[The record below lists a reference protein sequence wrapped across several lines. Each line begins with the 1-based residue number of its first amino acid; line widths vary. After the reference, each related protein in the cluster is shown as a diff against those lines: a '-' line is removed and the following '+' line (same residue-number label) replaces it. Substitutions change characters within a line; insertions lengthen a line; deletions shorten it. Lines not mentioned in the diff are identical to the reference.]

1 MVANIVLNNKAKAVV
16 LEILGVEWSPEVEN
30 LKLCIVGGA
39 TKLKNY
45 QDELVKLEIG
55 KEGSVGAALVKE
67 VKEVDG
73 EYITLSD
80 KDIETLNKKAE
91 NYQKRPQNR
100 YESEMLKVKSLEE
113 KKAELLSEIDLKRKF
128 RDKEEFNW
136 EGHVKYWEERS
147 RKAKEYF
154 DNLPWI
160 ARLFLKLGGFK

>member
-1 MVANIVLNNKAKAVV
+1 MAANIVLNSKTKAVV
-16 LEILGVEWSPEVEN
+16 LEVLGVKWSPEVED

-67 VKEVDG
+67 VDG
-73 EYITLSD
+73 EYRTLSD

-91 NYQKRPQNR
+91 DYQRGPQKR
-100 YESEMLKVKSLEE
+100 YESEMSKVKSLEKE
-113 KKAELLSEIDLKRKF
+113 KAELLSEIDLKRKF
-128 RDKEEFNW
+128 RDQEELNW
-136 EGHVKYWEERS
+136 QGHVGYWEDR
-147 RKAKEYF
+147 RKEVKEYF

-160 ARLFLKLGGFK
+160 ARLFLKLGGLK

>member
-1 MVANIVLNNKAKAVV
+1 MAANIVLNSKAKAVV
-16 LEILGVEWSPEVEN
+16 LETLGVEWSPEVEN

-67 VKEVDG
+67 VDG
-73 EYITLSD
+73 EYRTLSD

-91 NYQKRPQNR
+91 DYRRRPQKM
-100 YESEMLKVKSLEE
+100 YESEMLKVKSLEKE
-113 KKAELLSEIDLKRKF
+113 KADLLSDIALNKKIRNDEKVD
-128 RDKEEFNW
+128 W
-136 EGHVKYWEERS
+136 EGHVKYWKERS

-160 ARLFLKLGGFK
+160 ARLFLKLGGLK

>member
-1 MVANIVLNNKAKAVV
+1 MAANIVLNSKTKAVV

-67 VKEVDG
+67 VDG
-73 EYITLSD
+73 EYRTLSD
-80 KDIETLNKKAE
+80 KDIEVLNKKAE
-91 NYQKRPQNR
+91 SYQKRPQKM
-100 YESEMLKVKSLEE
+100 YESEMSKVKSLEKE
-113 KKAELLSEIDLKRKF
+113 KAKLLSEIDLKRKF
-128 RDKEEFNW
+128 RDREEYNW
-136 EGHVKYWEERS
+136 QEHVKYWEERS
-147 RKAKEYF
+147 RNVKEYF

-160 ARLFLKLGGFK
+160 ARLFLKLGGLK

>member
-1 MVANIVLNNKAKAVV
+1 MAANIVLNSKAKAVV

-67 VKEVDG
+67 VDG
-73 EYITLSD
+73 EYRTLSD

-91 NYQKRPQNR
+91 DYQRGPQKR
-100 YESEMLKVKSLEE
+100 YESEMSKVKKLEKE
-113 KKAELLSEIDLKRKF
+113 KANLLSDIALNKKIRNDEKVD
-128 RDKEEFNW
+128 W
-136 EGHVKYWEERS
+136 EGHVKFWEERS
-147 RKAKEYF
+147 KKAKEYF

-160 ARLFLKLGGFK
+160 ARLFLKLGGLK

>member
-1 MVANIVLNNKAKAVV
+1 MAANIVLNNKAKAVV

-67 VKEVDG
+67 VDG

-80 KDIETLNKKAE
+80 KDIEAFNKKAE
-91 NYQKRPQNR
+91 NYQKRPQKR
-100 YESEMLKVKSLEE
+100 YESEMLEVKKLEKE
-113 KKAELLSEIDLKRKF
+113 KAELLAEIALERKKL
-128 RDKEEFNW
+128 DNEKSDWQE
-136 EGHVKYWEERS
+136 HVKYWENRS
-147 RKAKEYF
+147 EEVKEYF

-160 ARLFLKLGGFK
+160 ARLFLKLGGLK

>member
-1 MVANIVLNNKAKAVV
+1 MAANIVLNSKAKAVV

-67 VKEVDG
+67 VDG
-73 EYITLSD
+73 EYRTLSD
-80 KDIETLNKKAE
+80 KDIEALNKKAE
-91 NYQKRPQNR
+91 DYQRRPQKR
-100 YESEMLKVKSLEE
+100 YESEMLKVKSLEKE
-113 KKAELLSEIDLKRKF
+113 KADLLSDIALNKKIRNDEKVD
-128 RDKEEFNW
+128 W
-136 EGHVKYWEERS
+136 EGHVKYWKNRSEEV
-147 RKAKEYF
+147 KEYL

-160 ARLFLKLGGFK
+160 ARLFLKLGGLK

>member
-1 MVANIVLNNKAKAVV
+1 MAANIVLNSKTKAVV

-67 VKEVDG
+67 VDG
-73 EYITLSD
+73 EYRTLSD
-80 KDIETLNKKAE
+80 RDIEALNKKAE
-91 NYQKRPQNR
+91 DYQRRPQKR
-100 YESEMLKVKSLEE
+100 YESEMSKVKSLEE
-113 KKAELLSEIDLKRKF
+113 EKANLLSDIALNKKIRNDEKV
-128 RDKEEFNW
+128 NW
-136 EGHVKYWEERS
+136 EGHVEYWKERS
-147 RKAKEYF
+147 KKAKEYL

-160 ARLFLKLGGFK
+160 ARLFLKLGGLK

>member
-1 MVANIVLNNKAKAVV
+1 MAANIVLNNKAKAVV

-67 VKEVDG
+67 VDG

-80 KDIETLNKKAE
+80 KDIEALNKKAE
-91 NYQKRPQNR
+91 NYQKRPQKM
-100 YESEMLKVKSLEE
+100 YESEMSKVKSLEKE
-113 KKAELLSEIDLKRKF
+113 KAELLSEIDLK
-128 RDKEEFNW
+128 KEELKNAKADW
-136 EGHVKYWEERS
+136 EGHVEYWKERS
-147 RKAKEYF
+147 KKAKEYL

-160 ARLFLKLGGFK
+160 ARLFLKLGGLK

>member
-1 MVANIVLNNKAKAVV
+1 MAANIVLNNKAKAVV

-67 VKEVDG
+67 VDG

-80 KDIETLNKKAE
+80 KDIETFNKKAE
-91 NYQKRPQNR
+91 DYQRRPQKS
-100 YESEMLKVKSLEE
+100 YESEMSKVKKLEKE
-113 KKAELLSEIDLKRKF
+113 KAELLAEIALERKKL
-128 RDKEEFNW
+128 DNEKSDW
-136 EGHVKYWEERS
+136 EGHVKYWENRS
-147 RKAKEYF
+147 EEVKEYF

-160 ARLFLKLGGFK
+160 ARLFLKLGGLK

>member
-1 MVANIVLNNKAKAVV
+1 MAANIVLNSKTKAVV

-67 VKEVDG
+67 VDG
-73 EYITLSD
+73 EYRTLSD
-80 KDIETLNKKAE
+80 KDIEALNKKAE
-91 NYQKRPQNR
+91 DYRRRPQKM
-100 YESEMLKVKSLEE
+100 YESEMLKVKSLEKE
-113 KKAELLSEIDLKRKF
+113 KADLLSDIALNKKIRNDEKVD
-128 RDKEEFNW
+128 W
-136 EGHVKYWEERS
+136 EGHVKYWKNRSEEV
-147 RKAKEYF
+147 KEYL

-160 ARLFLKLGGFK
+160 ARLFLKLGGLK

>member
-1 MVANIVLNNKAKAVV
+1 MAANIVLNSKAKAVV

-67 VKEVDG
+67 VDG
-73 EYITLSD
+73 EYRTLSD

-91 NYQKRPQNR
+91 DYQRRPQKR
-100 YESEMLKVKSLEE
+100 YESEMSKLKSLEE
-113 KKAELLSEIDLKRKF
+113 EKANLLSDIALNKKIRNDEKVD
-128 RDKEEFNW
+128 W
-136 EGHVKYWEERS
+136 EGHVEYWKERS

-160 ARLFLKLGGFK
+160 ARLFLKLGGLK

>member
-1 MVANIVLNNKAKAVV
+1 MAANIVLNNKAKALV

-30 LKLCIVGGA
+30 LNLCIVGGT

-67 VKEVDG
+67 VDG
-73 EYITLSD
+73 EYRTLSD

-91 NYQKRPQNR
+91 DYRRRPQKR
-100 YESEMLKVKSLEE
+100 YENEMSQVKSLEE
-113 KKAELLSEIDLKRKF
+113 KKAELLSEIASERKKRDDEKS
-128 RDKEEFNW
+128 DW
-136 EGHVKYWEERS
+136 EGHVEYWKERS
-147 RKAKEYF
+147 KKAKEYL

-160 ARLFLKLGGFK
+160 ARLFLKLGGLK

>member
-1 MVANIVLNNKAKAVV
+1 MVANIVLNSKAKAVV

-67 VKEVDG
+67 VDG
-73 EYITLSD
+73 EYRTLSD
-80 KDIETLNKKAE
+80 KDIEALNKKAE
-91 NYQKRPQNR
+91 DYQRRPQKR
-100 YESEMLKVKSLEE
+100 YESEMLKVKSLEKE
-113 KKAELLSEIDLKRKF
+113 KADLLSDIALNKKIRNDEKVD
-128 RDKEEFNW
+128 W
-136 EGHVKYWEERS
+136 EGHVKYWKNRSEEV
-147 RKAKEYF
+147 KEYL

-160 ARLFLKLGGFK
+160 ARLFLKLGGLK

>member
-1 MVANIVLNNKAKAVV
+1 MAANIVLNNKAKAVV

-30 LKLCIVGGA
+30 LNLCIVGGT

-67 VKEVDG
+67 VDG
-73 EYITLSD
+73 EYRTLSD

-91 NYQKRPQNR
+91 DYRRRPQKR
-100 YESEMLKVKSLEE
+100 YENEMSQVKSLEE
-113 KKAELLSEIDLKRKF
+113 KKAELLSEIASERKKRDDEKS
-128 RDKEEFNW
+128 DW
-136 EGHVKYWEERS
+136 EGHVEYWKERS
-147 RKAKEYF
+147 KKAKEYL

-160 ARLFLKLGGFK
+160 ARLFLKLGGLK

>member
-1 MVANIVLNNKAKAVV
+1 MAANIVLNNKAKAVV
-16 LEILGVEWSPEVEN
+16 LEILGVKWSPEVEN

-67 VKEVDG
+67 VDG

-80 KDIETLNKKAE
+80 RDIETLNKKAE
-91 NYQKRPQNR
+91 DYQRRPQKR
-100 YESEMLKVKSLEE
+100 YESEMSKVKSLEKE
-113 KKAELLSEIDLKRKF
+113 KAKLLSEIALKRKF
-128 RDKEEFNW
+128 RDREESDW
-136 EGHVKYWEERS
+136 EGHVGYWEDRRDEV
-147 RKAKEYF
+147 KEYF

-160 ARLFLKLGGFK
+160 ARLFLKLGGLK

>member
-1 MVANIVLNNKAKAVV
+1 MAANIVLNSKAKAVV

-67 VKEVDG
+67 VDG
-73 EYITLSD
+73 EYRTLSD
-80 KDIETLNKKAE
+80 KDIETLNKKAKD
-91 NYQKRPQNR
+91 YRRRPQKM
-100 YESEMLKVKSLEE
+100 YESEMLKVKSLEKE
-113 KKAELLSEIDLKRKF
+113 KADLLSDIALNKKIRNDEKVD
-128 RDKEEFNW
+128 W
-136 EGHVKYWEERS
+136 EGHVKYWKERS

-160 ARLFLKLGGFK
+160 ARLFLKLGGLK

>member
-1 MVANIVLNNKAKAVV
+1 MAANIVLNNKAKAVV
-16 LEILGVEWSPEVEN
+16 LEILGVKWSPEVEN

-67 VKEVDG
+67 VDG
-73 EYITLSD
+73 EYRTLSD

-91 NYQKRPQNR
+91 DYQRGPQKM
-100 YESEMLKVKSLEE
+100 YESEMSKVKSLEKE
-113 KKAELLSEIDLKRKF
+113 KANLLSDIALNKKIRND
-128 RDKEEFNW
+128 EEFDW
-136 EGHVKYWEERS
+136 KGHVKYWEKRS
-147 RKAKEYF
+147 KEAKEYF

>member
-1 MVANIVLNNKAKAVV
+1 M
-16 LEILGVEWSPEVEN
+16 
-30 LKLCIVGGA
+30 
-39 TKLKNY
+39 
-45 QDELVKLEIG
+45 
-55 KEGSVGAALVKE
+55 
-67 VKEVDG
+67 
-73 EYITLSD
+73 
-80 KDIETLNKKAE
+80 NKKAE
-91 NYQKRPQNR
+91 NYQKKPQNR

>member
-1 MVANIVLNNKAKAVV
+1 MAANIVLNNKAKAVV
-16 LEILGVEWSPEVEN
+16 LEILGVKWSPEVEN

-67 VKEVDG
+67 VDG
-73 EYITLSD
+73 EYRTLSD

-91 NYQKRPQNR
+91 DYQRGPQKM
-100 YESEMLKVKSLEE
+100 YESEMSKVKSLEKE
-113 KKAELLSEIDLKRKF
+113 KANLLSDIALNKKIRND
-128 RDKEEFNW
+128 EEFDW
-136 EGHVKYWEERS
+136 KGHVKYWEERS

-154 DNLPWI
+154 ENLPWI

>member
-1 MVANIVLNNKAKAVV
+1 MAANIVLNNKAKAVV

-67 VKEVDG
+67 VDG

-80 KDIETLNKKAE
+80 KDIEVFNKKAE
-91 NYQKRPQNR
+91 NYQKRPQKI
-100 YESEMLKVKSLEE
+100 YESEMLKVKSLEKE
-113 KKAELLSEIDLKRKF
+113 KAELLAEIDLKRKF
-128 RDKEEFNW
+128 RDKEELNW
-136 EGHVKYWEERS
+136 QGHVKYWEERS
-147 RKAKEYF
+147 KKAKEYF

-160 ARLFLKLGGFK
+160 ARLFLKLGGLK

>member
-1 MVANIVLNNKAKAVV
+1 MAANIVLNNKAKALV

-30 LKLCIVGGA
+30 LNLCIVGGT

-67 VKEVDG
+67 VDG
-73 EYITLSD
+73 EYRTLSD

-91 NYQKRPQNR
+91 DYRRRPQKM
-100 YESEMLKVKSLEE
+100 YENEMSQVKSLEE
-113 KKAELLSEIDLKRKF
+113 KKAELLSEIASERKKRDDEKS
-128 RDKEEFNW
+128 DW
-136 EGHVKYWEERS
+136 EGHVEYWKERS
-147 RKAKEYF
+147 KKAKEYL

-160 ARLFLKLGGFK
+160 ARLFLKLGGLK

>member
-1 MVANIVLNNKAKAVV
+1 MAANIVLNNKAKAVV
-16 LEILGVEWSPEVEN
+16 LEILGVKWSPEVEN

-67 VKEVDG
+67 VDG

-80 KDIETLNKKAE
+80 KDIETFNKKAE
-91 NYQKRPQNR
+91 DYQRRPQKR
-100 YESEMLKVKSLEE
+100 YESEMSKVKSLEKE
-113 KKAELLSEIDLKRKF
+113 KAKLLSEIALKRKF
-128 RDKEEFNW
+128 RDNEELNW
-136 EGHVKYWEERS
+136 QEHVKYWEERS
-147 RKAKEYF
+147 RNVKEYL

-160 ARLFLKLGGFK
+160 ARLFLKLGGLK

>member
-1 MVANIVLNNKAKAVV
+1 MAANIVLNSKAKAVV

-67 VKEVDG
+67 VDG
-73 EYITLSD
+73 EYRTLSD

-91 NYQKRPQNR
+91 DYRRRPQKM
-100 YESEMLKVKSLEE
+100 YESEMLKVKSLEKE
-113 KKAELLSEIDLKRKF
+113 KADLLSDIALNKKIRNDEKVD
-128 RDKEEFNW
+128 W
-136 EGHVKYWEERS
+136 EGHVKYWKERS

-160 ARLFLKLGGFK
+160 ARLFLKLGGLK